1 MKWLRQLSIYYK
13 INGIIIGM
21 LLLLSFIIGVIMMRT
36 TARLLD
42 QQIEQRG
49 VEVGTYI
56 AVLSSNDILLDD
68 QYALFDRINKT
79 KINTVDVRY
88 ILITDSAGRILANT
102 FAGNL
107 PKGLQITPANNFL
120 SSYNQADIIS
130 GHQIIKFS
138 SNEGPLREIIVP
150 IENGA
155 IGFVRVGMLENSTQ
169 QLLEKKLHEFYITTF
184 LVCLLAMIGA
194 TYLAYVIINPL
205 RSLTRAAEQIQ
216 RGNLSVQAEVTV
228 GDEVGQLATVFN
240 EMVNSLQEKDLENNR
255 LLKELRDKEAMRTI
269 LISKLFTIQEDE
281 RKRLSRELHDDAN
294 QSLAS
299 LLAYMKVLLSK
310 LTNDNQRELLLGA
323 RDVAINVLDGLRKM
337 AVELRPPVLDDLGI
351 TAAIAKYVNNFS
363 TQQHITVS
371 FFAPDD
377 KLVISNE
384 ISLAL
389 YRILQESLTNISK
402 HASATEATISL
413 IIKDLPNAKSSD
425 GNTSLSPSYLESK
438 YDILSKEPITCST
451 KSTITLI
458 ISDNGVGLR
467 PGELEVARQNNRL
480 GVYGMKERV
489 ELLGGSFNFHSIS
502 GHGTTIIVI
511 LPITCLE

>member
-1 MKWLRQLSIYYK
+1 MKWLKQLSIYYK

-21 LLLLSFIIGVIMMRT
+21 LLLLSLIIGLIMMRT

-56 AVLSSNDILLDD
+56 AALNSNDILLDD
-68 QYALFDRINKT
+68 QYALLDRITKT
-79 KINTVDVRY
+79 KNNTADVRY

-107 PKGLQITPANNFL
+107 PKGLPLTPLPSNNNLL
-120 SSYNQADIIS
+120 SSYNPTDIIS
-130 GHQIIKFS
+130 GYQAIKFS

-155 IGFVRVGMLENSTQ
+155 IGFVRVGILENSTQ
-169 QLLEKKLHEFYITTF
+169 QLLKKKLIEFFITTL
-184 LVCLLAMIGA
+184 LVCLLAAIGA
-194 TYLAYVIINPL
+194 TYLAYIIINPL

-216 RGNLSVQAEVTV
+216 RGNLSVQAEVKV
-228 GDEVGQLATVFN
+228 DDEVGQLATVFN
-240 EMVNSLQEKDLENNR
+240 EMVNSLQEKDFENNN
-255 LLKELRDKEAMRTI
+255 LLKELRTKEAMRTI
-269 LISKLFTIQEDE
+269 LINKLFTIQEEE
-281 RKRLSRELHDDAN
+281 RKRISRELHDETN

-310 LTNDNQRELLLGA
+310 LTNDNQRDLLLGA
-323 RDVAINVLDGLRKM
+323 REVAINVLDGLCKM

-351 TAAIAKYVNNFS
+351 TAAIAKYIKNFS
-363 TQQHITVS
+363 NQHHIIVS
-371 FFAPDD
+371 FYAPDD

-402 HASATEATISL
+402 HACATKVTISL
-413 IIKDLPNAKSSD
+413 IRKDL
-425 GNTSLSPSYLESK
+425 ESEN
-438 YDILSKEPITCST
+438 DILSDDLKTCSNT
-451 KSTITLI
+451 STITLI
-458 ISDNGVGLR
+458 ISDNGIGLH
-467 PGELEVARQNNRL
+467 PGELEIAHQNNRL
-480 GVYGMKERV
+480 GIYGMKERV
-489 ELLGGSFNFHSIS
+489 GLLGGSFNLHSIS
-502 GHGTTIIVI
+502 GQGTKITVI